1 MNNIKDLN
9 IQKEIL
15 PLFDF
20 TFNDFTKDA
29 LYQLLQLPLPSVTD
43 IEKRQEI
50 IKGFIL
56 NSEVFNHYSYSRV
69 DFYEVHNFLNDPS
82 VQNYEKERKLKFLFS
97 EKEKNQTKAKFIQL
111 LVLFHKLNI
120 FYIKRIKIGDF
131 PESYQKEIIAINDF
145 LSSFNLNFYNN
156 LIRENQFKIKHILEL
171 TRVVSDH
178 QQKGRVDIFYK
189 QLLMFE
195 TYLSISIGIAKHQFC
210 FPTFSIEHLSFE
222 NIYHP
227 LLNNPVKNSFTNY
240 NNVVLI
246 TGPNMSGK
254 STLLKSIGLCI
265 YLAHLGLA
273 TPVSKMVCPFFDYIS
288 IAINHDDDIL
298 KGYSHFMNEIM
309 RLKKVLIK
317 ANENKSCFAV
327 FDELFRGTNIEDAI
341 QISTTTINGLSKL
354 KNSFFFIS
362 THLHQ
367 LKEIEQVKTK
377 QVDSYYVECI
387 IQNNTPI
394 FSYRI
399 KEGWSDLKV
408 GQLLFEKE
416 GLNELLNSKK
426 IK

>member
-29 LYQLLQLPLPSVTD
+29 LYQLLQVPLSSVTD

-69 DFYEVHNFLNDPS
+69 DFYEVHNFLNDLS

-97 EKEKNQTKAKFIQL
+97 EKERYQTKAKFIQL
-111 LVLFHKLNI
+111 LVSFHKLDI

-195 TYLSISIGIAKHQFC
+195 TYLSISWGVTKHQFC
-210 FPTFSIEHLSFE
+210 FPTFSKDQLSFE

-227 LLNNPVKNSFTNY
+227 LLNNPIKNSFTNY

-273 TPVSKMVCPFFDYIS
+273 TPASKMECPFFDYIS
-288 IAINHDDDIL
+288 IAINYDDDIV

-309 RLKKVLIK
+309 RLKQVLIK

-341 QISTTTINGLSKL
+341 QISTTTISGLSKF

-367 LKEIEQVKTK
+367 LKEIEQVKAK
-377 QVDSYYVECI
+377 LVDSFYVDCI

-416 GLNELLNSKK
+416 GLNELLNSKR
-426 IK
+426 I